1 MHGVQGTKHV
11 RQAPRS
17 HPLSPVLLCHA
28 HLPHLWEQGY
38 RSDPTQA
45 ALKEGGSCLPS
56 AVEVEENDEAT
67 KVEEDNQEARERDRR
82 GDDAMTPA
90 RREVSSALPSPPS
103 LARALPPALSLNE
116 HYDLWVAVH

>member
-1 MHGVQGTKHV
+1 MHDVHGTKHV

-17 HPLSPVLLCHA
+17 HLLSPVLLCHA
-28 HLPHLWEQGY
+28 HLPYLWEQGY
-38 RSDPTQA
+38 RSDTTQA

-56 AVEVEENDEAT
+56 AVEVEEDDEAT
-67 KVEEDNQEARERDRR
+67 KVEDDQEARERDRR

-103 LARALPPALSLNE
+103 LACALPSA
-116 HYDLWVAVH
+116 